1 MFNFDNRPPTCKNSS
16 RKSNVSIADPVKD
29 GCMEAFKAITV
40 ILLAAAV
47 EFAAVVIYNNKT
59 IPAFEAKIIQA
70 NQAGAA
76 EVMKQAAIR
85 KSSPTPGAA
94 AHKQVKGSN
103 L

>member
-1 MFNFDNRPPTCKNSS
+1 
-16 RKSNVSIADPVKD
+16 
-29 GCMEAFKAITV
+29 MEAFKAMMI

-59 IPAFEAKIIQA
+59 IPAYEAKIIRA

-76 EVMKQAAIR
+76 EVMKPAAIQKASR
-85 KSSPTPGAA
+85 TPGAA
-94 AHKQVKGSN
+94 AHKKIKGSN